1 MINTIKASL
10 LKLIKSKRI
19 NVFFLFLALS
29 FIILLFTKLSKDYT
43 NTIIFKVKKSNVPK
57 QHIILKDTSL
67 KLKVTLKTHGFKWLK
82 YYLEAPKIDID
93 FLNDVKKNKGY
104 YIWQAATSKLFLSNQ
119 LGEQVQVVNAT
130 PDTLFF
136 NYDTNMVKRVPVN
149 LKADI
154 KFMPGFN
161 TATPITLKPDSIEV
175 VGPHSIVSKIDV
187 IDTHVLKL
195 NELKT
200 SVTQSLN
207 LQLPPHSSNVSFSN
221 KAVVITAQVKKFTEG
236 TLKVPIRLINTP
248 KNIVVK
254 FFPKWIHVK
263 YYTSLDNFKN
273 ITTKDFVVQCD
284 FNKVKDGQSFLMPEL
299 VKTPKDVKYAKI
311 NQKHI
316 EFIILK

>member
-1 MINTIKASL
+1 
-10 LKLIKSKRI
+10 
-19 NVFFLFLALS
+19 
-29 FIILLFTKLSKDYT
+29 
-43 NTIIFKVKKSNVPK
+43 VPK

-104 YIWQAATSKLFLSNQ
+104 Y
-119 LGEQVQVVNAT
+119 
-130 PDTLFF
+130 
-136 NYDTNMVKRVPVN
+136 
-149 LKADI
+149 
-154 KFMPGFN
+154 
-161 TATPITLKPDSIEV
+161 
-175 VGPHSIVSKIDV
+175 
-187 IDTHVLKL
+187 